1 MESYAGTKLEA
12 NLSQRAVS
20 TSLRESG
27 TIAQDRRGQKRT
39 GEGEGVSLVLNLD
52 KALVQV
58 FDSPMSNDFPE
69 HNPTKPGARISIPEY
84 AMSLAH
90 VASLRSE
97 DPFRKVGAAALDFDN
112 RVVGTA
118 YNGLAPGFD
127 APEDFWDDRHA
138 RQKFMLHAE
147 INLCSLFK
155 RGEVK
160 IIAST
165 TMPCTACM
173 QTLCAYGIKEIY
185 FRDIYKESAAP
196 EIAETYGIKFER
208 VTQYPMG

>member
-1 MESYAGTKLEA
+1 
-12 NLSQRAVS
+12 
-20 TSLRESG
+20 
-27 TIAQDRRGQKRT
+27 
-39 GEGEGVSLVLNLD
+39 
-52 KALVQV
+52 
-58 FDSPMSNDFPE
+58 MSEP
-69 HNPTKPGARISIPEY
+69 RLSIPRY
-84 AMSLAH
+84 AMALAH

-97 DPFRKVGAAALDFDN
+97 DPFRKVGAAALDHDN
-112 RVVGTA
+112 RVIATA

-127 APEDFWDDRHA
+127 APADFWNDRDA

-160 IIAST
+160 IVATT

-185 FRDIYKESAAP
+185 FEEIYKASDAP
-196 EIAETYGIKFER
+196 EIAKLYGIHLER
-208 VTQYPMG
+208 VNDFPRS